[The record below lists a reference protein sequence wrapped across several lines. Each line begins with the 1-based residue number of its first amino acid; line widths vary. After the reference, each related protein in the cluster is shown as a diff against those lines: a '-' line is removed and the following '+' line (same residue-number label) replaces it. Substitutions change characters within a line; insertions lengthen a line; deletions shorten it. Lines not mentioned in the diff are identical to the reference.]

1 MNIVNTDGTWLRN
14 SSQFPMFDPETLHV
28 FAPQQIVKIRRSDW
42 AKSQAV
48 IEVVPDPLAT
58 APVVVAA
65 KPVAAPAVKKLSP
78 V

>member
-58 APVVVAA
+58 APLIVA
-65 KPVAAPAVKKLSP
+65 KPVAASTVKKVSP

>member
-58 APVVVAA
+58 APLIAA